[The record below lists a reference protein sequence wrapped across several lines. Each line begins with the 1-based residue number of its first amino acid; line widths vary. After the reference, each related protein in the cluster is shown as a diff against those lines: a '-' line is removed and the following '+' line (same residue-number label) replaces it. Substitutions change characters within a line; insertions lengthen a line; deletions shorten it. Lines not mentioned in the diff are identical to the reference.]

1 VKAITP
7 AAMRIVG
14 RMDTPVVLL
23 LVLASFIAGW
33 IDAVVGGGGLVLLP
47 ALLLAP
53 GIAPVEAVATNKA
66 AAVTGTAA
74 SSLTYYRRVR
84 PALGTALPTAALAA
98 TCAAGGAAVAESVP
112 GTVLKPIVLVA
123 LVVAAAYTLLRPEL
137 GDTTTLRLS
146 HRKHRLAAATA
157 GAGLGFYDGIAGPGT
172 GAFLLFLLVGGLGY
186 AFLEASA
193 NAKIINLGTNLGAL
207 AVFTVTGSVVW
218 TLAPFLAVANVA
230 GGYLGARTAIAAGS
244 RFVRRAFLVV
254 VAVLIARLGWD
265 VARL

>member
-1 VKAITP
+1 VDA
-7 AAMRIVG
+7 
-14 RMDTPVVLL
+14 PVIAL
-23 LVLASFIAGW
+23 LVVASFAAGW

-84 PALGTALPTAALAA
+84 PSLSTALPTAAFASV
-98 TCAAGGAAVAESVP
+98 CAGGGAAVAASVP
-112 GTVLKPIVLVA
+112 GEVLKPIVLVA
-123 LVVAAAYTLLRPEL
+123 LVVAAGYTLLRREL
-137 GDTTTLRLS
+137 GDVTTLRLTG
-146 HRKHRLAAATA
+146 RRHRLVA
-157 GAGLGFYDGIAGPGT
+157 GAAGGALGFYDGIAGPGT

-186 AFLEASA
+186 AFLEGSA
-193 NAKIINLGTNLGAL
+193 NAKVINLGTNLGAL
-207 AVFTVTGSVVW
+207 IVFTLSGSVVW
-218 TLAPFLAVANVA
+218 SVAPFLAAANVA

-254 VAVLIARLGWD
+254 VALLILRLAWD
-265 VARL
+265 IAVS